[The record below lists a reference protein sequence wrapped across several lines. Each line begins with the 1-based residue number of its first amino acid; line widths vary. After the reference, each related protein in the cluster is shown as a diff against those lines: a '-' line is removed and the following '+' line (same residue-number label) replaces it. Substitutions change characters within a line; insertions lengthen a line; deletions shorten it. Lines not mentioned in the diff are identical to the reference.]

1 MFRTALFKFGR
12 SFILDTKQQGCL
24 VFIHK
29 LKNSL
34 IHGSRCCRSSPSV
47 TGGKRIQRPQLLI
60 ITLGGDDGFPSGD
73 SRNDSCQF
81 IAASDMSGQYLNP
94 DYMLDV
100 NVNHCR
106 IGIFVPDAGSN
117 TSHTDAECTDKNDC
131 FKIGKMF
138 FHKSAVRGDCFASL
152 CFSFEVYGGFC

>member
-81 IAASDMSGQYLNP
+81 IAASDMSGQYGDNETSGT
-94 DYMLDV
+94 V

-117 TSHTDAECTDKNDC
+117 TSHTDADKNDC

>member
-81 IAASDMSGQYLNP
+81 IAASDMSGQYGDNETSGT
-94 DYMLDV
+94 V

-117 TSHTDAECTDKNDC
+117 TSHTDAE
-131 FKIGKMF
+131 
-138 FHKSAVRGDCFASL
+138 
-152 CFSFEVYGGFC
+152 